1 MFSFLEITDGTV
13 TTACELTDN
22 INYALVSY
30 APIVSPLRESLLG
43 DGVYSDVT
51 ESITVHA
58 LGCTAAQAYAAAD
71 KLNRLLDQAWR
82 WWQGENVAAVN
93 IRAMAQDSEILAPL
107 AAAVKGRAPAGPANI
122 ALPAIWSEYF
132 GKYIIQNIVIQFVRR
147 GQWIGV
153 DDATAT
159 STPAANP
166 SVHQVAFASSHLTSS
181 PFDLVLSGFNFVTTP
196 AINAG
201 FLGVGSQ
208 ANDVVLPGVTGAT
221 AANWT
226 AFADAANLPMTA
238 SVLRYTPVATTPSTS
253 GDVLIGFREG
263 LVAVIAK
270 VRNNSATTTWL
281 VTGKFEDPG
290 GNIVSMRPVEID
302 ASTLNPRIV
311 VLGVA
316 IVNENTNIFTY
327 TVQAS
332 AASGTLDFD
341 APMIVN
347 LRDET
352 CAVIAHDAA
361 PIGGLVGNFT
371 INFAEAPLDDTVPS
385 VQLRDA
391 TSVVPVGYRGALP
404 LNTIG
409 QNVYAAWYSTN
420 GNFWTFTNTANA
432 KVSVAIQATRH
443 RAYLIPQ

>member
-22 INYALVSY
+22 IDYALVGY

-43 DGVYSDVT
+43 DGVYSEVT
-51 ESITVHA
+51 ETITVHA
-58 LGCTAAQAYAAAD
+58 MGCTAALAYAAAD

-93 IRAMAQDSEILAPL
+93 IRAMAQDSTILAPL

-122 ALPAIWSEYF
+122 ALPAIWNEYF
-132 GKYIIQNIVIQFVRR
+132 GKYVIQNITIQFVRR

-166 SVHQVAFASSHLTSS
+166 SVHLVSFSSSHLTSS

-196 AINAG
+196 VINAG

-208 ANDVVLPGVTGAT
+208 LNDVVIANPTGGT

-226 AFADAANLPMTA
+226 VFADAANLPG
-238 SVLRYTPVATTPSTS
+238 SGILRYTPVATTPSTS
-253 GDVLIGFREG
+253 GDILIGGREG

-281 VTGKFEDPG
+281 VTGKFEDAG
-290 GNIVSMRPVEID
+290 GNITSMRPVEID
-302 ASTLNPRIV
+302 TSTLNPRIV

-316 IVNENTNIFTY
+316 VVNQDTNILTL
-327 TVQAS
+327 TAQAS
-332 AASGTLDFD
+332 AVSGTLDFD
-341 APMIVN
+341 GPMIVN

-371 INFAEAPLDDTVPS
+371 ANFSQDPLEDTAPS
-385 VQLRDA
+385 VQLRDVA
-391 TSVVPVGYRGALP
+391 PHIVPVGYRGALP

-409 QNVYAAWYSTN
+409 QDVYAAWYATN
-420 GNFWTFTNTANA
+420 ANFWTFTNVSNA
-432 KVSVAIQATRH
+432 KVNVAIQATRH